1 MISPDT
7 KSITVL
13 SVSFYSSFH
22 LKHLF
27 TNLVEKADHPENIQF
42 LIVDNTNGK
51 DNGLKESLQDVI
63 DLTIINNDGRIRQR
77 SKSHASAL
85 DLGLK
90 NVETEFT
97 LIVDPDI
104 HVFKSGWDTFCLN
117 PLSKNEKSVLGASYP
132 IWKLGKVH
140 DYPSVVFMFFK
151 TGLVQASGNTF
162 YPFPS
167 TPGRI
172 WNSVIRKIVRLGGIA
187 SKNRLDHFRF
197 LRTFCGWLENLTGIT
212 SPDTGKEI
220 IELFRSTGFQSIVFD
235 TPYSRDLL
243 EIGRDNFAAIA
254 REFELYIHENEPILT
269 HMYSSGVF
277 HWKTFKGSDFKYWQQ
292 LINKVETVLSTYKKK
307 KHTK

>member
-22 LKHLF
+22 LKRLF
-27 TNLVEKADHPENIQF
+27 TNLVEKADYPENIQF

-51 DNGLKESLQDVI
+51 DKGLKESLQDVV
-63 DLTIINNDGRIRQR
+63 DLIIVNNDSRIRQR

-104 HVFKSGWDTFCLN
+104 HVFKSGWDTFCIN
-117 PLSKNEKSVLGASYP
+117 PLSKNGKSVLGAPYP

-151 TGLVQASGNTF
+151 TALVQASGNTF
-162 YPFPS
+162 YPFSS
-167 TPGRI
+167 TLGRL

-197 LRTFCGWLENLTGIT
+197 LRNFCGWLENLTGIT

-243 EIGRDNFAAIA
+243 DIGCDKFAAIA
-254 REFELYIHENEPILT
+254 REFELYFHENEPILT

-277 HWKTFKGSDFKYWQQ
+277 HWQTEKGHDIDYWLD
-292 LINKVETVLSTYKKK
+292 LIHKVKK
-307 KHTK
+307 